1 MFLAIKSINCTF
13 AVLLVNNKLLYCH
26 RSAEYFE
33 QFLKSVSR
41 FVSRESNNKT
51 LYLPVGQAS
60 CRSKLAY
67 LETDN
72 KYIIN
77 NNKTQIIMKAQ

>member
-1 MFLAIKSINCTF
+1 MKAI
-13 AVLLVNNKLLYCH
+13 YCH

-33 QFLKSVSR
+33 QILKSISQ
-41 FVSRESNNKT
+41 FASHEPNNKT
-51 LYLPVGQAS
+51 LYLPVGQVNTID
-60 CRSKLAY
+60 LTAY

-77 NNKTQIIMKAQ
+77 NNKIQIIMKAQ

>member
-1 MFLAIKSINCTF
+1 MCVYIIGYCVKI
-13 AVLLVNNKLLYCH
+13 LYANLTGGTKFCH

-33 QFLKSVSR
+33 QFRKSVSR

-51 LYLPVGQAS
+51 LYLPVGQAIS
-60 CRSKLAY
+60 RSKLAY

>member
-1 MFLAIKSINCTF
+1 MCVYIIGYCAKILYTTSQEAPNSVTGVQSIS
-13 AVLLVNNKLLYCH
+13 NKFSNQS
-26 RSAEYFE
+26 RS
-33 QFLKSVSR
+33 SHHTNP
-41 FVSRESNNKT
+41 NNKT
-51 LYLPVGQAS
+51 LYLPVGQVNTID
-60 CRSKLAY
+60 LTAY